1 LEARRAWYDG
11 LVGIG
16 YPILVVRDSG
26 DKGTRSGETAEGNEK
41 EDGGIL
47 CVGSLGPFNLKSGYS
62 LTVENSIYC
71 HPNATGFG
79 LGTLMLG
86 HLIDWAKE
94 RGMHTM
100 IAAIGAESGGSLRLH
115 EKFGFEVVGR
125 LGQVGKKFG
134 RWQDLV
140 YMQRMLQDERE
151 DKDQNRDG
159 GKRETESREVGNEE
173 REEAEQR

>member
-1 LEARRAWYDG
+1 M
-11 LVGIG
+11 G
-16 YPILVVRDSG
+16 YPVLVIRG
-26 DKGTRSGETAEGNEK
+26 LGGKGTRSGEIVEGDDGDEK
-41 EDGGIL
+41 DDAGIL
-47 CVGSLGPFNLKSGYS
+47 CVGSLGPFNLKSGYA

-71 HPNATGFG
+71 HPNSTGLG

-115 EKFGFEVVGR
+115 EKFGFKVVGR

-140 YMQRMLQDERE
+140 YMQRMLQDERAN
-151 DKDQNRDG
+151 KDQTRDG
-159 GKRETESREVGNEE
+159 EKRETESREIRNGE
-173 REEAEQR
+173 REEVEQR

>member
-26 DKGTRSGETAEGNEK
+26 DKGTRSGETAEGDEK
-41 EDGGIL
+41 DDGGIL

-71 HPNATGFG
+71 HPSSTGLG

>member
-1 LEARRAWYDG
+1 M
-11 LVGIG
+11 G
-16 YPILVVRDSG
+16 YPILVVRDPEG
-26 DKGTRSGETAEGNEK
+26 KGNRSGEIVEGGDGDEK
-41 EDGGIL
+41 DDAGIL

-71 HPNATGFG
+71 HPSSTGLG

-86 HLIDWAKE
+86 HLIDWAKK

-140 YMQRMLQDERE
+140 YMQRMLQDETLDQYQTRE
-151 DKDQNRDG
+151 G
-159 GKRETESREVGNEE
+159 GKRETESREVENGE